1 MTTLSLRLIVTAVLS
16 ALAVAANALAVDT
29 NLVVVNTS
37 ALAPNAMNDVVA
49 KIDDVF
55 ETTEF

>member
-1 MTTLSLRLIVTAVLS
+1 MAGTSS
-16 ALAVAANALAVDT
+16 FAASRPDGT
-29 NLVVVNTS
+29 DFCVVVNTS